1 METTAE
7 KRRPGRPR
15 KDVAAPAKGVTPPE
29 KKVAA
34 KPEEEKSEKV
44 LNPQYKTIEVH
55 MLTTNRIYGGL
66 PQGKEQLLKW
76 IESKGLIPEETVVDK
91 LEVTPGLTPEQV
103 QDKIELSSTVFRS
116 DKEGLFM
123 RDFMVKQMLKETAT
137 VLGLTTTKLGSKT
150 VLTIGMVVEPERIR
164 MFRDEKLITEHD
176 GFEEI
181 QGKVGTPKGPR
192 NILSRKAY
200 LEPGVMIPFQICLLS
215 TSKVT
220 VPDLTHLFNHAGR
233 FVGFG
238 SARSRE
244 SGKFKITKFEVV

>member
-1 METTAE
+1 MEAAAE
-7 KRRPGRPR
+7 KRGPGRPR
-15 KDVAAPAKGVTPPE
+15 KNTKVLPEGVAPAPAKLDV
-29 KKVAA
+29 
-34 KPEEEKSEKV
+34 KPEEVKSEKV
-44 LNPQYKTIEVH
+44 LNPQYKTIDIEMV
-55 MLTTNRIYGGL
+55 TSNRIYGGL
-66 PQGKEQLLKW
+66 PQGKEQLVKW
-76 IESKGLIPEETVVDK
+76 IESKGLIPEETLGDK

-116 DKEGLFM
+116 DSEGLFM

-164 MFRDEKLITEHD
+164 MFRDGNPIMEHD

-200 LEPGVMIPFQICLLS
+200 LEAGIMIPFQICLLN
-215 TSKVT
+215 TSKVNIS
-220 VPDLTHLFNHAGR
+220 DLTHLFAHAGR

-244 SGKFKITKFEVV
+244 SGKFKVAKFEVV